1 MTMKKLLFA
10 VLTASLLFS
19 IPLSAAHQTNKN
31 GTAISKP
38 IPAASSGTN
47 LNTTT
52 QTHKTSPKAPADHS
66 EAHSM
71 AHHMMILAIQLGII
85 IFAARLFGSLFKK
98 YLKMPSVLGE
108 LFAGI
113 VIGGHLLGGI
123 SLPGFPHGLF
133 GAAPG
138 AAFPVSTE
146 LYAVATIASIIL
158 LFLAG
163 LETDVAMFIK
173 FSVTGSMVGLGGVV
187 FSFVFGDLTAVFF
200 SELISE
206 KPISF
211 MHPIALFLGTIST
224 ATSVGITARILSE
237 KRKMDSPEGVSIL
250 SGAVIDDVLGIIILA
265 IVLGISSVQKSGGQV
280 EWGKIGLIAAKAIGF
295 WLAATAL
302 GMLFAKK
309 IGRFLKNFGA
319 GSMASLALGSALLLA
334 GISEMAGLAMI
345 IGAYIMGLSL
355 SQTDLSHEI
364 QEKLSGVY
372 RFFVPVFFAVMGMLV
387 DFSAFSSLDIIL
399 FAAIYTVIAIVSKM
413 IGSSIPALGMGFNM
427 RGAIRIGLGMV
438 PRGEVA
444 LIVAGIGLSAG
455 IIPNYIF
462 GIAVMMTLITTVIAP
477 PGLVWAFNNPARGT
491 RKEISTKNTEE
502 ELSVDF
508 KNEKTTELFMDK
520 LVQTFKEEE
529 FFVHLVDMETGV
541 LSARKN
547 DIFLTI
553 RHLKQSVEI
562 DCHNKDLQYVK
573 FVITESILGLV
584 EIIEEIKDASDLK
597 AKPRELLTS

>member
-1 MTMKKLLFA
+1 MKKLIFLLLACTLFF
-10 VLTASLLFS
+10 TF
-19 IPLSAAHQTNKN
+19 PLAATQQTNHSDS
-31 GTAISKP
+31 AP
-38 IPAASSGTN
+38 V
-47 LNTTT
+47 
-52 QTHKTSPKAPADHS
+52 HKTTEHK
-66 EAHSM
+66 EANSM

-85 IFAARLFGSLFKK
+85 IFAARFFGSLFSK

-123 SLPGFPHGLF
+123 GLPGFPHGLF
-133 GAAPG
+133 GTAPG

-163 LETDVAMFIK
+163 LETDVAMFLK
-173 FSVTGSMVGLGGVV
+173 FSVTGSMVGLGGVL
-187 FSFVFGDLTAVFF
+187 FSFVLGDLTAVIFTN
-200 SELISE
+200 LISA
-206 KPISF
+206 KPITF

-265 IVLGISSVQKSGGQV
+265 IVLGISSVQKSGG
-280 EWGKIGLIAAKAIGF
+280 EIHWGHIGMIAAKAIGF

-302 GMLFAKK
+302 GMIFARK

-372 RFFVPVFFAVMGMLV
+372 KFFVPVFFAVMGMLV
-387 DFSAFSSLDIIL
+387 DFSAFSSFDIIL
-399 FAAIYTVIAIVSKM
+399 FAGIYTVIAIIAKM
-413 IGSSIPALGMGFNM
+413 LGSSIPSLAMGFNM
-427 RGAIRIGLGMV
+427 RGAVRIGLGMV

-462 GIAVMMTLITTVIAP
+462 GIAVMMTLVTTVVAP
-477 PGLVWAFNNPARGT
+477 PGLVWAFKNPARGT
-491 RKEISTKNTEE
+491 RKEISTKNAEE
-502 ELSVDF
+502 ELSIDF
-508 KNEKTTELFMDK
+508 HSETTTQLFMDK
-520 LVQTFKEEE
+520 LVQTLKDEE
-529 FFVHLVDMETGV
+529 FFVHLVDMETRV
-541 LSARKN
+541 ISARKN

-553 RHLKQSVEI
+553 RHLPQCVEI

-573 FVITESILGLV
+573 LVITESILSLV
-584 EIIEEIKDASDLK
+584 EIVEEIKDASDLK

>member
-1 MTMKKLLFA
+1 MKKLFPALFA
-10 VLTASLLFS
+10 ASLLFS
-19 IPLSAAHQTNKN
+19 IPLAATQKNNQHRAETASHQT
-31 GTAISKP
+31 TE
-38 IPAASSGTN
+38 
-47 LNTTT
+47 
-52 QTHKTSPKAPADHS
+52 QQ
-66 EAHSM
+66 EAGSM
-71 AHHMMILAIQLGII
+71 AHHMMVLAIQLGII

-113 VIGGHLLGGI
+113 IIGGHLLGGI
-123 SLPGFPHGLF
+123 NLPGFPHGLF
-133 GAAPG
+133 GSAPG

-163 LETDVAMFIK
+163 LETDVALFLK
-173 FSVTGSMVGLGGVV
+173 FSVTGSMVGLGGVI
-187 FSFVFGDLTAVFF
+187 FSFISGDLTAVFF
-200 SELISE
+200 SHLISAT
-206 KPISF
+206 PISF
-211 MHPIALFLGTIST
+211 MHPTALFLGTIST

-265 IVLGISSVQKSGGQV
+265 IVLGISTVQKSGGAVQ
-280 EWGKIGLIAAKAIGF
+280 WGKIGLIAVKAIGF
-295 WLAATAL
+295 WLTATIL

-309 IGRFLKNFGA
+309 IGGFLKNFGA

-387 DFSAFSSLDIIL
+387 DFSAFSSISITL
-399 FAAIYTVIAIVSKM
+399 FAVIYTFIAIVSKM
-413 IGSSIPALGMGFNM
+413 VGSSIPSLAMGFNM
-427 RGAIRIGLGMV
+427 RGAVRIGLGMV

-444 LIVAGIGLSAG
+444 LIIAGIGLSAG

-462 GIAVMMTLITTVIAP
+462 GIAVMMTLVTTVIAP
-477 PGLVWAFNNPARGT
+477 PGLVRAFNKPARGT
-491 RKEISTKNTEE
+491 RKEIATKNTEE

-508 KNEKTTELFMDK
+508 RNEKTTELFMDK
-520 LVQTFKEEE
+520 LLQTFKEEE
-529 FFVHLVDMETGV
+529 FFVHLVDMEARV
-541 LSARKN
+541 ISARKN

-553 RHLKQSVEI
+553 RHMKQKVEI
-562 DCHNKDLQYVK
+562 DCRNKDLQYMK

-597 AKPRELLTS
+597 AKPRELLRS